1 MTSPITVDV
10 APRRLTLVC
19 RVVAFVVV
27 AAFGVLALFL
37 PEGASSG
44 RPIGL
49 ADQLAFFLIGALV
62 AAGVL
67 AFTRARVRADLTGIW
82 VRNVLGERYFPWAL
96 VVTVALPD
104 GAPWAQLELQDDET
118 VALLAIQSNDGDTA
132 VDVVLAL
139 RKLMQTAQD
148 SKT

>member
-1 MTSPITVDV
+1 MTVDV
-10 APRRLTLVC
+10 TPRRLTLVC
-19 RVVAFVVV
+19 RIVAIVVV
-27 AAFGVLALFL
+27 VSFGVLALFL

-44 RPIGL
+44 RPIGV
-49 ADQLAFFLIGALV
+49 ADQVAFFLIGVLV
-62 AAGVL
+62 ATGVV

-96 VVTVALPD
+96 VITVALPD
-104 GAPWAQLELQDDET
+104 GAPWAQLELHDDET
-118 VALLAIQSNDGDTA
+118 VALLAIQTNDGNSA

-139 RKLMQTAQD
+139 RKLMHTAQD